1 MLSELATGNN
11 RSGPVSSPVQL
22 FASRQAR
29 IARREL
35 ARASHESPHTDAL
48 HPVRRGA
55 RRHGAQHAL
64 LSHRATPLGRS
75 FRVTHV
81 PGGFLPSSLKKAVV
95 PFEVLYLPSGSWSQ
109 QVQMFQSFFLLYNAD
124 CRGHAHT
131 LGLF

>member
-81 PGGFLPSSLKKAVV
+81 TCGFLEQINVMDYWTGVPVGCSKAKR
-95 PFEVLYLPSGSWSQ
+95 Q
-109 QVQMFQSFFLLYNAD
+109 
-124 CRGHAHT
+124 
-131 LGLF
+131 